1 MANLHN
7 PDISSPGDTPGP
19 PGAFS
24 EVIETLERQRADGL
38 HDGAQAYVSRFGE
51 PLLDVAVGE
60 SDPVGAPGRAL
71 ERDDVMLWYSSGKPV
86 TTTAVLQLWERGRLE
101 LDDPVAEYVEG
112 WGAGKERV
120 TLRHVLTH
128 TGGFTMAGRG
138 ELFDTDV
145 PYAEAV
151 ARIAAHPAEWEPGT
165 KAGYHPTSGWKILG
179 AVVEAVDG
187 RPIDRYLADE
197 VFGPAG
203 MKESRLGIPPGE
215 QAALGQRL
223 VPVAWKGHALAVQVD
238 GGLQMVP
245 YHIERIHNQS
255 WHVAKVEP
263 GGGMRGPARELGRF
277 YESLLGFAPPV
288 LEPRTVEVM
297 AAVHRYGL
305 PDVIFGGMKTPWGL
319 GVQVAGGMSGGP
331 GRRAFGHGG
340 MASSRGLADPDA
352 GLVAVLVA
360 NGLPDPIKNEQR
372 MFAFTDAVYRAF
384 GDELAPLRLAARPMS
399 DAFRPS
405 T

>member
-1 MANLHN
+1 MANPRN
-7 PDISSPGDTPGP
+7 PDKSALAAVVD
-19 PGAFS
+19 
-24 EVIETLERQRADGL
+24 TLERQRAEGL
-38 HDGAQAYVSRFGE
+38 HDGAQVYVSRFGE

-60 SDPVGAPGRAL
+60 SAPGRAL

-86 TTTAVLQLWERGRLE
+86 TTTAVLQLWERGRLG
-101 LDDPVAEYVEG
+101 LDDPVAQYVDG

-120 TLRHVLTH
+120 TIRQVLTH
-128 TGGFTMAGRG
+128 TGGFTMARNG

-179 AVVEAVDG
+179 AIVEAVDG
-187 RPIDRYLADE
+187 RPIERYLADE
-197 VFGPAG
+197 VFAPAG
-203 MKESRLGIPPGE
+203 MKESRLGVPPDE
-215 QAALGQRL
+215 QAALGPRL
-223 VPVAWKGHALAVQVD
+223 VPVAWKGHAFAFQD
-238 GGLQMVP
+238 GDGLRMVP
-245 YHIERIHNQS
+245 YHIERIHNEA

-277 YESLLGFAPPV
+277 YESLLGFGSSL
-288 LEPRTVEVM
+288 LEARTVEVM
-297 AAVHRYGL
+297 SAVHRYGL
-305 PDVIFGGMKTPWGL
+305 PDVVFGGMKTPWGL

-352 GLVAVLVA
+352 GLVLVLVT
-360 NGLPDPIKNEQR
+360 NGLPDPIRNEQR
-372 MFAFTDAVYRAF
+372 MYAFTDGVYQAF
-384 GDELAPLRLAARPMS
+384 GDELAHLRLTARS
-399 DAFRPS
+399 VSEAFRPP

>member
-1 MANLHN
+1 MANPRN
-7 PDISSPGDTPGP
+7 PGNS
-19 PGAFS
+19 AFAA
-24 EVIETLERQRADGL
+24 VVDALERQRAEGL

-51 PLLDVAVGE
+51 PLLDVAIGE
-60 SDPVGAPGRAL
+60 SAPGRAL

-86 TTTAVLQLWERGRLE
+86 TTSAVLQLWERGRLG
-101 LDDPVAEYVEG
+101 LDDRVAEYIPG

-120 TLRHVLTH
+120 TLRHVLIH

-138 ELFDTDV
+138 ELFDADV
-145 PYAEAV
+145 SYAEAV

-187 RPIDRYLADE
+187 RPIDRYVADE
-197 VFGPAG
+197 VLGPAG
-203 MKESRLGIPPGE
+203 MKESRLGVPLDE
-215 QAALGQRL
+215 QAALGARL
-223 VPVAWKGHALAVQVD
+223 VPVAWKGHALAVQDED
-238 GGLQMVP
+238 GLRMVP
-245 YHIERIHNQS
+245 YHIEEIHNQP
-255 WHVAKVEP
+255 WHVAKAEP
-263 GGGMRGPARELGRF
+263 GGGMRGPARELGRL
-277 YESLLGFAPPV
+277 YESLLGFGPPV
-288 LEPRTVEVM
+288 LEHRTVEVM

-352 GLVAVLVA
+352 GLVMVLVT
-360 NGLPDPIKNEQR
+360 NGLPDPIRNEQR
-372 MFAFTDAVYRAF
+372 MFGFTDGVYRAF
-384 GDELAPLRLAARPMS
+384 GDELARLRLPARS
-399 DAFRPS
+399 VSEAFRPS

>member
-1 MANLHN
+1 MTNPRN
-7 PDISSPGDTPGP
+7 PDKWRFD
-19 PGAFS
+19 
-24 EVIETLERQRADGL
+24 EVVETLESQRTEGL

-60 SDPVGAPGRAL
+60 SVPGRAL

-86 TTTAVLQLWERGRLE
+86 TTTAVLQLWERGRLG
-101 LDDPVAEYVEG
+101 LDDRVADFVAG

-145 PYAEAV
+145 RYAEAV

-187 RPIDRYLADE
+187 RPIDRYVADE
-197 VFGPAG
+197 VLGPAG
-203 MKESRLGIPPGE
+203 MKVSRLGVPVDE
-215 QAALGQRL
+215 QAALGPRL
-223 VPVAWKGHALAVQVD
+223 VPVAWKGHAIAVQD
-238 GGLQMVP
+238 GDGLRMLP
-245 YHIERIHNQS
+245 YHIERIHNEA
-255 WHVAKVEP
+255 WHIAKVEP
-263 GGGMRGPARELGRF
+263 GGGMRGPARELGRL
-277 YESLLGFAPPV
+277 YESLLGFGAPV

-305 PDVIFGGMKTPWGL
+305 PDIVFGGMKTPWGL

-340 MASSRGLADPDA
+340 MASSRGFADPDA
-352 GLVAVLVA
+352 GLVAVLVCS
-360 NGLPDPIKNEQR
+360 GLPDPIRNEQR

-384 GDELAPLRLAARPMS
+384 GDELAHLRLPARS
-399 DAFRPS
+399 LSEAFRPS